1 VYTPGLISQAQLHE
15 GGKSALSLFG
25 GKAARENFKGTPEML
40 VKWWDETDLR
50 DHAILF
56 DKNGVGAWEGSIAR
70 DDDDLMACK
79 GKGDEKELE
88 DALEKFVLKT
98 KDADYDTKKKFEAD
112 EADALIEMKMP
123 DFEVITPDS
132 QKISIKS
139 LIETGKPTM
148 VVFFQISANVNLKE
162 AKESGAGKS
171 TGGFLSSM
179 VKGAAAGKWD
189 TRFISL
195 ESQLFGFD
203 AREK

>member
-1 VYTPGLISQAQLHE
+1 MLI
-15 GGKSALSLFG
+15 
-25 GKAARENFKGTPEML
+25 
-40 VKWWDETDLR
+40 KWWDELDLR

-56 DKNGVGAWEGSIAR
+56 DKNGVGSWEGSVAR
-70 DDDDLMACK
+70 DDDDLLACK
-79 GKGDEKELE
+79 GKGEESKLE
-88 DALEKFVLKT
+88 DALEVYVTDAKT
-98 KDADYDTKKKFEAD
+98 SDFDAKKQFDPE

-123 DFEVITPDS
+123 EFEVITPDG
-132 QKISIKS
+132 QKASIKS

-148 VVFFQISANVNLKE
+148 IVFFQITPNVNLKE
-162 AKESGAGKS
+162 AKESGAEKS
-171 TGGFLSSM
+171 SGGFLSSM